1 MQWNLW
7 SCAVGLIVNTSVYY
21 IDEEAGRK
29 TPTCLPTLRV
39 RAPRLV
45 CFPLVLGFLQA
56 SFGVLLSACCPASL
70 AV

>member
-1 MQWNLW
+1 MQLNLQ
-7 SCAVGLIVNTSVYY
+7 SCAVGLFVKMSMYY
-21 IDEEAGRK
+21 IDVEAGRRP
-29 TPTCLPTLRV
+29 PTCLPTLGV